1 VAEIRVDLEARV
13 ALAWPSNLGRNESL
27 RENSMF
33 PNLPFCSYRRNFCAV
48 AALSLLCFAPVS
60 PAQGLTSSDL
70 SRFRAVN
77 DAELSPDGH
86 RIAYT
91 VLMHD
96 SPGRAYPLLWI
107 MDLATQKS
115 VRVGDE
121 HAPSGDPQWSSD
133 GKWLA
138 FRGSQ
143 GENHGL
149 LVARSDGSEVTFLAP
164 MRGTNSPLPGQ
175 GQDLTWSPDGKQIA
189 FISSTPGSQAAQ
201 AAGDPRVITR
211 YLYKPTAGEGFTH
224 FNDNQR
230 LHIFVVDVAT
240 RQVRQLTSGDYDE
253 HSIDWS
259 PDGKEILFASNRE
272 PNQDEFFNYD
282 IFALRVADNSIR
294 RLTAT
299 EYCEYEPLWSPDG
312 KHIVYRGTKRG
323 LTDRET
329 TMEDTHV
336 WLMNAD
342 GSDRREIGAVLDDR
356 QGSPRWNPEG
366 TAVYFTVQERGS
378 NHLVRLPIATGKPE
392 YVVKDPG
399 AISDWSVGKE
409 AAVAYSYE
417 SPRDMAELYLK
428 SGSGAPRQL
437 TNLNAE
443 VLAGKQVAPVES
455 FTFISNDN
463 KYEIEAFLTK
473 PLQMSAESK
482 HPLIVN
488 IHGGPHGQ
496 NGPGFNFKDQVYA
509 ARGWATLQ
517 VNYRGS
523 TGYGQNFADA
533 VFGDQDGNEG
543 QDVLYGVNAAV
554 RRYLW
559 IDRERMGIE
568 GVSYGG
574 QLSDWLITQTNEFKA
589 AIPIAGISNL
599 VSYNYMTYYNQY
611 EEMEFGQFLH
621 QGNLMDVAWERSALK
636 HVAAVHTPTMLMHG
650 ENDNDVP
657 IAEAEQF
664 FVALKDVG
672 VDTIFVRY
680 PREGHGIRETGH
692 VIDSIDRCIAWY
704 EKHFPKPGA
713 EGITNVQP

>member
-1 VAEIRVDLEARV
+1 MNLSFHFERLRPIAILLGLILL
-13 ALAWPSNLGRNESL
+13 LASAPLGG
-27 RENSMF
+27 
-33 PNLPFCSYRRNFCAV
+33 
-48 AALSLLCFAPVS
+48 
-60 PAQGLTSSDL
+60 AQGFASGDL
-70 SRFRAVN
+70 VRFRFVGEPAM
-77 DAELSPDGH
+77 SPDNH
-86 RIAYT
+86 HVAYT
-91 VLMHD
+91 VILYD
-96 SPGRAYPLLWI
+96 RPGRPSPQLWI
-107 MDLATQKS
+107 MDLTTRKTALIGNEKD
-115 VRVGDE
+115 VAGNP
-121 HAPSGDPQWSSD
+121 HWSPD

-138 FRGSQ
+138 FQGSI
-143 GENHGL
+143 GDKHGL
-149 LVARSDGSEVTFLAP
+149 LVARADGSDVTELAS
-164 MRGTNSPLPGQ
+164 MHGTNSPLPGE

-189 FISSTPGSQAAQ
+189 FISSTPDERAAE
-201 AAGDPRVITR
+201 ASGDPRVITR
-211 YLYKPTAGEGFTH
+211 YLYKPDAGEGMTR

-230 LHIFVVDVAT
+230 LHIFAVDLAT
-240 RQVRQLTSGDYDE
+240 KHVRQLTTGIYDE

-282 IFALRVADNSIR
+282 IFALNVADDSVH

-299 EYCEYEPLWSPDG
+299 EYNEYDPLWSPDG
-312 KHIVYRGTKRG
+312 KHIAYRGTKRG

-342 GSDRREIGAVLDDR
+342 GSDRHEIGGVLDDR
-356 QGSPRWNPEG
+356 QGAPKWAADSS
-366 TAVYFTVQERGS
+366 AVYFTAQGRGS
-378 NHLVRLPIATGKPE
+378 NFLMRLPIAGGAPE
-392 YVVKDPG
+392 YAVKDTG
-399 AISDWSVGKE
+399 SVGGFSVSKDGTL
-409 AAVAYSYE
+409 AYSFT
-417 SPRDMAELYLK
+417 SLHDMAELYVK
-428 SGSGAPRQL
+428 ANGSDARKL
-437 TNLNAE
+437 TDLNAE
-443 VLAGKQVAPVES
+443 LFAGKQVADVES
-455 FTFISNDN
+455 FTFVSNDN
-463 KYEIEAFLTK
+463 KFEVEAFLTK
-473 PLQMSAESK
+473 PLGMSADSK

-496 NGPGFNFKDQVYA
+496 NGPAFNFRNQVYA
-509 ARGWATLQ
+509 AQGWATLN

-523 TGYGQNFADA
+523 TGYGQKFADA

-543 QDVLYGVNAAV
+543 QDVLYGVSAAV

-574 QLSDWLITQTNEFKA
+574 QLTDWLITQTNEFKA
-589 AIPIAGISNL
+589 AIPTAGIANL

-636 HVAAVHTPTMLMHG
+636 HVAGAHTPTLLMHG

-664 FVALKDVG
+664 FIALKDVG
-672 VDTIFVRY
+672 TEAVFVRY
-680 PREGHGIRETGH
+680 PREGHGIRETKH
-692 VIDSIDRCIAWY
+692 VIDWTDRSIDWY
-704 EKHFPKPGA
+704 KKHFPKAGA